1 MTGKSD
7 MSKSCMKYYRKLV
20 GALLII
26 GGGAL
31 MIEHLF
37 NFGGFDIE
45 ILGHE
50 FFGIVMIVIG
60 YLLCLKWEQIEG
72 VMKAIKNR
80 NLHAIFDEGERE
92 K

>member
-7 MSKSCMKYYRKLV
+7 MSKPCMDYYKKLA
-20 GALLII
+20 GGLLIL
-26 GGGAL
+26 GGAAL

-45 ILGHE
+45 LLGHE
-50 FFGIVMIVIG
+50 FYGFVMIATA
-60 YLLCLKWEQIEG
+60 YLVCMKWTQIKG

-80 NLHAIFDEGERE
+80 NFHAIFDEGER
-92 K
+92 